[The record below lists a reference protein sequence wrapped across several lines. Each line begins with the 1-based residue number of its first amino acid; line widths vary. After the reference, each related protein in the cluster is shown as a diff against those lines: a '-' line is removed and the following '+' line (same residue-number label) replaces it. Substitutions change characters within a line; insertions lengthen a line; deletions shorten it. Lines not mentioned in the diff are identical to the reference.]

1 MEYIE
6 PLITADKIVDLF
18 DPESRVSI
26 SHSDIYRSIGKKG
39 DTNTFQ
45 ALKRLK
51 EDGNFDN
58 SPDGSHLQFNGKTL
72 AFISSGKYKGLCE
85 REQIRISN
93 LSAKEKLEEESI
105 KSVIATNE
113 AVQENFTSQKI
124 TTYISIGV
132 GALSLIFI
140 GLSTYYQ
147 ANDKTPK
154 EVQKLKEEVIE
165 TQKKLQSLQ
174 SSLKEIN
181 SSIRKP
187 KTDTVFVKQK

>member
-6 PLITADKIVDLF
+6 PLITADKILDLF

-26 SHSDIYRSIGKKG
+26 SQSDIYRSIGKKG

-51 EDGNFDN
+51 EDGYLDFCNDYF
-58 SPDGSHLQFNGKTL
+58 SFNGKTL
-72 AFISSGKYKGLCE
+72 AFIGSGKYKGLCE

-132 GALSLIFI
+132 GVLSLIFI
-140 GLSTYYQ
+140 GISTYYQ

-165 TQKKLQSLQ
+165 TQKKLQNLQ

-181 SSIRKP
+181 SSIQKP
-187 KTDTVFVKQK
+187 KTDTVFLKQK